1 MAALSALR
9 FGNRALAAVTKC
21 RRRTG
26 LRITSSER
34 LRMHEMAFALEKLG
48 STARGLGVAAV
59 KAALKV
65 RFFVGS
71 LCKTCACPEHNI

>member
-34 LRMHEMAFALEKLG
+34 LRMHEMAFVLEKLG
-48 STARGLGVAAV
+48 LYRSRTSA
-59 KAALKV
+59 
-65 RFFVGS
+65 
-71 LCKTCACPEHNI
+71 